1 MHSCVKVVVKVP
13 KVTTVIQDVPVPF
26 RMHPERIEVRQV
38 HARPCSHVH
47 RKRTERMRKRAKAVG
62 EKESEGKRESES
74 ESESERERERE

>member
-38 HARPCSHVH
+38 NARPCSHVH
-47 RKRTERMRKRAKAVG
+47 RKRTYNEKARESGGRERKR
-62 EKESEGKRESES
+62 RQ
-74 ESESERERERE
+74 ERK